1 MSKKIRGILAIAIC
15 FVMMLTAFSGCI
27 EEEKE
32 VKNPDTI
39 VYYTI
44 GDPKTLDPADAYDSA
59 SGEIIMQVYDR
70 LVTYSGG
77 DTETFYPSLAESWES
92 TPDAKV
98 WTFHLRPGV
107 KFSNGTDF
115 TAEDVKYSFDRVL
128 IMNSPESGVAW
139 ILSQCMDVD
148 STKVIDDYTI
158 EINLTEPYGG
168 FLSLMA
174 FHVASIV
181 DKETVEAHGGVASDT
196 ENEWMKYNMVGT
208 GPYKLDHWTHKTEV
222 VLTKNDDYFGGWEG
236 KHVSKVVIKTADE
249 AATRVLALKNGDAD
263 FAYIPRE
270 NIPDVKDSSGIVFET
285 GTTYD
290 VALGIM
296 NTKSENAFM
305 ADPAVR
311 RALSYAFNYQSA
323 IDDIHNGYLIR
334 LPGAIPKGMPY
345 YETQNNGTSV
355 YNYNPT
361 EAEAILDAAGY
372 TKNEKGYRFNGATF
386 RIYYNTGN
394 NERAKMALSF
404 QEELAEIGVVSS
416 ITVEGWPQILHR
428 MYKTAEWDLLFMGW
442 RPDYND
448 PDNYIAPFI
457 GSSDINQDTF
467 NHGWK
472 NKTADDMILE
482 GKYKVEPKEREDA
495 YRTAFAIYIQE
506 PPMIFIGQSVR
517 AHFRRD
523 WIQGYEYN
531 PMVEWYF
538 YDYWKGYE

>member
-1 MSKKIRGILAIAIC
+1 MTKKIRGILAIAIC

-70 LVTYSGG
+70 LVTYRGG

-236 KHVSKVVIKTADE
+236 KHVSKIVIKTADE

-404 QEELAEIGVVSS
+404 QEGLAEIGVVSS

-517 AHFRRD
+517 THFRRD